1 MEIDVSVFL
10 NYGIAGLIL
19 LVFYLLWRNELS
31 QLRNTIENLRLT
43 QEKLSTLI
51 DILIKKL
58 MGDSNG

>member
-1 MEIDVSVFL
+1 MEIDVSIFL

-31 QLRNTIENLRLT
+31 QLRDAIENLRLT
-43 QEKLSTLI
+43 QEKLITLM

-58 MGDSNG
+58 MGEKE